1 MATTAF
7 QTPRKEQ
14 KTAPLGV
21 KLTETEKR
29 QLLEN
34 LDIEGAPFETKT
46 LCILMLIFLVLHCSG
61 ERETTFRSLSSR
73 YSRELC
79 D

>member
-1 MATTAF
+1 MATTAL

-14 KTAPLGV
+14 TTAPRGV

-34 LDIEGAPFETKT
+34 LDIEGTSTETKT
-46 LCILMLIFLVLHCSG
+46 LVHSNAHVSPALP
-61 ERETTFRSLSSR
+61 
-73 YSRELC
+73 
-79 D
+79 

>member
-14 KTAPLGV
+14 MTAPRSV

-34 LDIEGAPFETKT
+34 LDIEGASAETKT
-46 LCILMLIFLVLHCSG
+46 SLLPMLIFLVLYRSG

-73 YSRELC
+73 YPRELC

>member
-14 KTAPLGV
+14 KTAPRGV

-34 LDIEGAPFETKT
+34 LDIEGASTATKT
-46 LCILMLIFLVLHCSG
+46 FVHSNANIPRTLP
-61 ERETTFRSLSSR
+61 
-73 YSRELC
+73 
-79 D
+79 